1 MVQPFYSFAK
11 HWGSKALN
19 RFDTA
24 VAKTVV
30 FGTRLWEIGS
40 KSVSEALQK
49 PPLDARGIPTSA
61 CPVCGEGQFLI
72 YATFDDEDYTI
83 ATYMLDAMCG
93 TCGTLLTAPTP
104 LDVRTD
110 EWT

>member
-1 MVQPFYSFAK
+1 MVQPYYWLGRQLAI
-11 HWGSKALN
+11 KALKGAE
-19 RFDTA
+19 RAADKA
-24 VAKTVV
+24 LVLAE
-30 FGTRLWEIGS
+30 RLWRSGRYALA
-40 KSVSEALQK
+40 EALQK